1 MAIRCAR
8 CNRILIN
15 PPKMI
20 GGQTYG
26 PVCFKKYI
34 DNPENGHKRGK
45 SAEDVQSL
53 QVRTWGRYDEEGS
66 EEDEGNSRESLV

>member
-1 MAIRCAR
+1 MVNRCVR

-26 PVCFKKYI
+26 PVCYRRVTTQV
-34 DNPENGHKRGK
+34 ENGRERGK
-45 SAEDVQSL
+45 SAEVIPSL
-53 QVRTWGRYDEEGS
+53 PFRTWGQYDEDPP
-66 EEDEGNSRESLV
+66 EEDEASR

>member
-1 MAIRCAR
+1 MTTRCAR

-26 PVCFKKYI
+26 PVCYRRYMG
-34 DNPENGHKRGK
+34 NVESGEPAK
-45 SAEDVQSL
+45 SIQSL
-53 QVRTWGRYDEEGS
+53 PVQTWGRYDEEGD
-66 EEDEGNSRESLV
+66 EEDEGNSREPLV